1 MTRIL
6 TLNEVLSAIP
16 PKATATY
23 APIEHG
29 VIHEKIIE
37 CIGKNNFSLVDTFAK
52 GKNADSCIVNYTLAD
67 KERKYDLSNEMG
79 IRIGWKNSYNK
90 TVSFGFAIGSEVFI
104 CTNGMVR
111 GEYTIKKQHRQRDLQ
126 NYVTDLIEEY
136 FGNIR
141 ETHNENVELA
151 KHLMGK
157 EVSENEAREIIGQL
171 FIDNKILNTKQ
182 LRVMSNELYHS
193 TKFHNFNDRE
203 TITAWD
209 LYNHGTTALKSS
221 AVVNDFSKH
230 EDYNDFFIK
239 KF

>member
-1 MTRIL
+1 MV
-6 TLNEVLSAIP
+6 LNEILNEPVP
-16 PKATATY
+16 MATSTY
-23 APIEHG
+23 APVAHG
-29 VIHEKIIE
+29 AIHSKIIE
-37 CIGKNNFSLVDTFAK
+37 CVNKNGFEIIDTFAK
-52 GKNADSCIVNYTLAD
+52 GKNPNSCIVNYTLKD
-67 KERKYDLSNEMG
+67 NERKYDLSNEMG

-151 KHLMGK
+151 KHLMSK
-157 EVSENEAREIIGQL
+157 EVFEDDAREIIGQL
-171 FIDNKILNTKQ
+171 FIDNKILSTRQ
-182 LRVMSNELYHS
+182 LRVMSNELYNS
-193 TKFHNFNDRE
+193 TKFHNFNECE

-209 LYNHGTTALKSS
+209 LYNHGTEALKLSP
-221 AVVNDFSKH
+221 VINDFAKH
-230 EDYNDFFIK
+230 EEYNKFFIA

>member
-1 MTRIL
+1 MTHIL
-6 TLNEVLSAIP
+6 DLSTVLTTPAAKA
-16 PKATATY
+16 KATC
-23 APIEHG
+23 APIEHNA
-29 VIHEKIIE
+29 IHEKIIE
-37 CIGKNNFSLVDTFAK
+37 CIGKNNFTLMDTFAK
-52 GKNADSCIVNYTLAD
+52 GKSAESCIVNSTLKD
-67 KERKYDLSNEMG
+67 NERKYDLANEMG

-141 ETHNENVELA
+141 ETHNANVELA

-157 EVSENEAREIIGQL
+157 EVFEDDAREIIGQL

-182 LRVMSNELYHS
+182 LRIMSNELYHS
-193 TKFHNFNDRE
+193 TKFHNFNECE

-209 LYNHGTTALKSS
+209 LYNHGTEALKSS

-230 EDYNDFFIK
+230 EDYNNFFIK